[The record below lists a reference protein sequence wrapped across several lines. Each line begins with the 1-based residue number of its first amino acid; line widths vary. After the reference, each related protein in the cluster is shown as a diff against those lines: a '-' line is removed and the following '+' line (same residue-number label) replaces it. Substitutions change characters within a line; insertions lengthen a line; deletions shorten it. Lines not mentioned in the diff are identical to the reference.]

1 MYRRNGICKE
11 AQKIGGKEIGR
22 ILCGNQTLDVAVDIL
37 FVQKRNK
44 SYGSRE
50 VTLGK
55 GKGKGKEEGKRCFL
69 SLLLSP
75 ISQTYSLLPGALL
88 IFPSLPLLPMRS
100 CYAFLRQEKPVL
112 VPRASGWDQSN
123 PVVPLHPSSCPERT
137 IYCPVLLLLAKYCM
151 SLCLRVGKVVQ
162 YGSCGKIRILCHIY
176 YASNFELL
184 QSVIIKS

>member
-50 VTLGK
+50 VTL

-112 VPRASGWDQSN
+112 VPS
-123 PVVPLHPSSCPERT
+123 
-137 IYCPVLLLLAKYCM
+137 K
-151 SLCLRVGKVVQ
+151 
-162 YGSCGKIRILCHIY
+162 
-176 YASNFELL
+176 ELL
-184 QSVIIKS
+184 GEIKATLLSPFIPAHAQRELFIAQSCCF